1 MSVERRVNPNGA
13 VVWRVRW
20 REGNHNRAKVLG
32 RKSDAVAFDAEVRR
46 RARAGELGMLDAGRE
61 RLDEFA
67 AEWMRAYGKPNLAPR
82 TVKSYADAWDLHV
95 SPRIGGLR
103 LREVTVE
110 ACQRFAADMEA
121 AGVGASTRRRV
132 LMVLSSVLQ
141 RGVEWGRIPANPVR
155 LIRKPTAKRERVVR
169 PLAPMTVETMRR
181 YLIDRKRERD
191 AVLLCVLAYAG
202 VRPSEAL
209 ALRFGDVGER
219 TLLVERSLGPDG
231 SLKRTKTGQIR
242 SVRLLSPLRED
253 LVEWRK
259 DKAAIELVFPTRA
272 GTAWDEYDW
281 RNWRKRI
288 YVPAAKAA
296 GVTSTRPYDLRH
308 SAASLWLHEGRT
320 IIEVA
325 TWMGHSGQMALS
337 TYLHVMS
344 DLGDERIS
352 AEDAIRRARKAL
364 VPSSYPGEPQNDDE
378 ADAA

>member
-1 MSVERRVNPNGA
+1 MSIERRVNANGE

-20 REGNHNRAKVLG
+20 REGNRNRAKVLG
-32 RKSDAVAFDAEVRR
+32 RKSDAVAFEAEVRR
-46 RARAGELGMLDAGRE
+46 RARTGELGMLDAGRE

-82 TVKSYADAWDLHV
+82 TVKSYAEAWDRHI

-103 LREVTVE
+103 VREVTVE
-110 ACQRFAADMEA
+110 ACQRFAAEMEA

-141 RGVEWGRIPANPVR
+141 RGVEWGRIPVNPVR

-169 PLAPMTVETMRR
+169 PLAPATVEAMRR
-181 YLIDRKRERD
+181 WLLDRNRERD

-209 ALRFGDVGER
+209 ALTFGDVCER

-231 SLKRTKTGQIR
+231 SIRRTKTGQIR
-242 SVRLLSPLRED
+242 SVRLLAPLRED
-253 LVEWRK
+253 LIAWRK
-259 DKAAIELVFPTRA
+259 DSPATELLFPTRR
-272 GTAWDEYDW
+272 GTAWDEDDW
-281 RNWRKRI
+281 RNWRDRV
-288 YVPAAKAA
+288 YAPAAEAA
-296 GVTSTRPYDLRH
+296 GLTGTRPYDLRH

-344 DLGDERIS
+344 ELGDERIS
-352 AEDAIRRARKAL
+352 AEEAIRRAREAL
-364 VPSSYPGEPQNDDE
+364 VPSSYPGKAALADE
-378 ADAA
+378 DAAA

>member
-1 MSVERRVNPNGA
+1 VSIERRVLASGE

-20 REGNHNRAKVLG
+20 REGNRNRSRVLG
-32 RKSDAVAFDAEVRR
+32 RRADAVAFDAEVKR
-46 RARAGELGMLDAGRE
+46 RARLGELVAIDAGRK

-82 TVKSYADAWDLHV
+82 TVKSYAETWDLHV

-110 ACQRFAADMEA
+110 ACQRFAADTEA

-169 PLAPMTVETMRR
+169 PLSPATVERMRWW
-181 YLIDRKRERD
+181 LLDRDRQRD
-191 AVLLCVLAYAG
+191 AVLLCVLAYSG

-209 ALRFGDVGER
+209 ALTWRDVGER
-219 TLLVERSLGPDG
+219 TLLVERSLGADG
-231 SLKRTKTGQIR
+231 SVKRTKTGQIR
-242 SVRLLSPLRED
+242 SVRLMAPLLED
-253 LVEWRK
+253 LDAWRNG
-259 DKAAIELVFPTRA
+259 AAAGELVFPTRF
-272 GTAWDEYDW
+272 GTGWDEDDW
-281 RNWRKRI
+281 RNWRDRV
-288 YVPAAKAA
+288 YRPAAEAA
-296 GVTSTRPYDLRH
+296 GLTGTRPYDLRH

-325 TWMGHSGQMALS
+325 TWMGDSGQMALS

-352 AEDAIRRARKAL
+352 AEDAIRAARQAL
-364 VPSSYPGEPQNDDE
+364 VPSSSPRTAQNEDD
-378 ADAA
+378 ADAT

>member
-1 MSVERRVNPNGA
+1 MSVERRVNPNGD

-20 REGNHNRAKVLG
+20 REGNRNRAKVLG
-32 RKSDAVAFDAEVRR
+32 RRSDAVAFDAEVRR

-181 YLIDRKRERD
+181 DLIDRKRERD

-242 SVRLLSPLRED
+242 SVRLLTPLRED
-253 LVEWRK
+253 LVAWRE

-296 GVTSTRPYDLRH
+296 GIASTRPYDLRH

-352 AEDAIRRARKAL
+352 AEDAIRRAREAL

>member
-1 MSVERRVNPNGA
+1 VSIERRVNANGD

-20 REGNHNRAKVLG
+20 REGNRNRAKVLG
-32 RKSDAVAFDAEVRR
+32 RKSDAVAFEAEVRR
-46 RARAGELGMLDAGRE
+46 RARTGELGMLDAGRE

-67 AEWMRAYGKPNLAPR
+67 AEWLRAYARPNLAPR
-82 TVKSYADAWDLHV
+82 TVKSYANAWDLHV

-103 LREVTVE
+103 LREVNVE

-155 LIRKPTAKRERVVR
+155 LIRKPTAKRERAVR
-169 PLAPMTVETMRR
+169 PLAPMAVETMRR
-181 YLIDRKRERD
+181 YLLDQTRERD

-202 VRPSEAL
+202 LRPSDAL

-231 SLKRTKTGQIR
+231 APKRTKTGQIR
-242 SVRLLSPLRED
+242 SVRLLQPLSED
-253 LVEWRK
+253 LVAWRK
-259 DKAAIELVFPTRA
+259 DRAAIELVFPTRA
-272 GTAWDEYDW
+272 GTAWDEDDW
-281 RNWRKRI
+281 RNWRHRV

-296 GVTSTRPYDLRH
+296 GLTTTRPYDLRH

-337 TYLHVMS
+337 TYVHVMS
-344 DLGDERIS
+344 ELGDERIS
-352 AEDAIRRARKAL
+352 AEDAIRRAREAL
-364 VPSSYPGEPQNDDE
+364 VPSSYPRDADQTNGE
-378 ADAA
+378 DAA